1 MTRKGQQD
9 FGSCQLAP
17 TIPSRLLK
25 WNQEHLM
32 CIQKFEVVPVSA
44 AFGTV
49 GRGKGNMWE
58 SSLVLI
64 SFKQRKTMW

>member
-1 MTRKGQQD
+1 
-9 FGSCQLAP
+9 
-17 TIPSRLLK
+17 
-25 WNQEHLM
+25 M

-64 SFKQRKTMW
+64 SFKQRKTMWSKNGVWLRKPNPALMPLIFSISFP